1 MAKKKKQ
8 AVDPQQQQLHDLIE
22 LKKMRQAAA
31 EHREMTPDF
40 PPDEEKIVP
49 KTLKQKWDNYWYHYK
64 GLTWGCLI
72 GAVAAVWIVH
82 DVFFAP
88 KPDITLN
95 IATETALSSIN
106 PEMEEDA
113 YPYMAD
119 YNEDGEIIFSFSET
133 SLGESSDPQ
142 MAFANYQKFIAVM
155 AALGM
160 VASMAV
166 GCGGSSE
173 EDTSAE
179 GTDAAAEGEASTDLL
194 YMLDDTGYDAV
205 LEMSEGESMFIDFSK
220 LYPGL
225 EIADGD
231 KLRIDDLALG
241 KEWKLDRFEDQDF
254 YLCLRYLGNSA
265 KDKEKNQQTLESCLD
280 FIHNIISS
288 AYPEWKDKKPVYD
301 PATMNAS

>member
-95 IATETALSSIN
+95 FATETALSSIN

-155 AALGM
+155 AAG
-160 VASMAV
+160 
-166 GCGGSSE
+166 
-173 EDTSAE
+173 
-179 GTDAAAEGEASTDLL
+179 TDLL

-241 KEWKLDRFEDQDF
+241 KEWKLDRFENQDF

-265 KDKEKNQQTLESCLD
+265 KDNEKNQQTLESCLD

>member
-40 PPDEEKIVP
+40 PPEEEKIVP

-155 AALGM
+155 AAG
-160 VASMAV
+160 
-166 GCGGSSE
+166 
-173 EDTSAE
+173 
-179 GTDAAAEGEASTDLL
+179 TDLL

-241 KEWKLDRFEDQDF
+241 KEWKLDRFENQDF

-265 KDKEKNQQTLESCLD
+265 KDNEKNQQTLESCLD

>member
-40 PPDEEKIVP
+40 PPNEEKIVP

-155 AALGM
+155 AAG
-160 VASMAV
+160 
-166 GCGGSSE
+166 
-173 EDTSAE
+173 
-179 GTDAAAEGEASTDLL
+179 TDLL

-241 KEWKLDRFEDQDF
+241 KEWKLDRFENQDF

-265 KDKEKNQQTLESCLD
+265 KDNEKNQQTLDSCLD

>member
-155 AALGM
+155 AAG
-160 VASMAV
+160 
-166 GCGGSSE
+166 
-173 EDTSAE
+173 
-179 GTDAAAEGEASTDLL
+179 TDLL

-241 KEWKLDRFEDQDF
+241 KEWKLDRFENQDF

-265 KDKEKNQQTLESCLD
+265 KDNEKNQQTLDSCLD

>member
-155 AALGM
+155 AAG
-160 VASMAV
+160 
-166 GCGGSSE
+166 
-173 EDTSAE
+173 
-179 GTDAAAEGEASTDLL
+179 TDLL

-265 KDKEKNQQTLESCLD
+265 KDNEKNQQTLESCLD

>member
-155 AALGM
+155 AAG
-160 VASMAV
+160 
-166 GCGGSSE
+166 
-173 EDTSAE
+173 
-179 GTDAAAEGEASTDLL
+179 TDLL

-241 KEWKLDRFEDQDF
+241 KEWKLDRFENQDF

-265 KDKEKNQQTLESCLD
+265 KDNEKNQQTLESCLD

>member
-1 MAKKKKQ
+1 MNFCGHDGGFPMAKKKKQ

-155 AALGM
+155 AAG
-160 VASMAV
+160 
-166 GCGGSSE
+166 
-173 EDTSAE
+173 
-179 GTDAAAEGEASTDLL
+179 TDLL

-241 KEWKLDRFEDQDF
+241 KEWKLDRFENQDF

-265 KDKEKNQQTLESCLD
+265 KDNEKNQQTLDSCLD

>member
-40 PPDEEKIVP
+40 PPNEEKIVP

-155 AALGM
+155 AAG
-160 VASMAV
+160 
-166 GCGGSSE
+166 
-173 EDTSAE
+173 
-179 GTDAAAEGEASTDLL
+179 TDLL

-265 KDKEKNQQTLESCLD
+265 KDNEKNQQTLESCLD

>member
-119 YNEDGEIIFSFSET
+119 YTEDGEIIFSFSET

-155 AALGM
+155 AAG
-160 VASMAV
+160 
-166 GCGGSSE
+166 
-173 EDTSAE
+173 
-179 GTDAAAEGEASTDLL
+179 TDLL

-241 KEWKLDRFEDQDF
+241 KEWKLDCFENQDF

-265 KDKEKNQQTLESCLD
+265 KDNEKNQQTLDSCLD

>member
-155 AALGM
+155 AAG
-160 VASMAV
+160 
-166 GCGGSSE
+166 
-173 EDTSAE
+173 
-179 GTDAAAEGEASTDLL
+179 TDLL

-241 KEWKLDRFEDQDF
+241 KEWKLDRFENQDF

-265 KDKEKNQQTLESCLD
+265 KDNEKNQQTLESCLD

-288 AYPEWKDKKPVYD
+288 AYPEWKDKTPVYD

>member
-40 PPDEEKIVP
+40 PPNEEKIVP
-49 KTLKQKWDNYWYHYK
+49 KTLKQKWDNYWNHYK

-155 AALGM
+155 AAG
-160 VASMAV
+160 
-166 GCGGSSE
+166 
-173 EDTSAE
+173 
-179 GTDAAAEGEASTDLL
+179 TDLL

-241 KEWKLDRFEDQDF
+241 KEWKLDRFENQDF

-265 KDKEKNQQTLESCLD
+265 KDNEKNQQTLESCLD

>member
-142 MAFANYQKFIAVM
+142 MAFANYQKFIAVL
-155 AALGM
+155 AAG
-160 VASMAV
+160 
-166 GCGGSSE
+166 
-173 EDTSAE
+173 
-179 GTDAAAEGEASTDLL
+179 TDLL

-265 KDKEKNQQTLESCLD
+265 KDNEKNQQTLESCLD

>member
-40 PPDEEKIVP
+40 LPEEEEIAP

-155 AALGM
+155 AAG
-160 VASMAV
+160 
-166 GCGGSSE
+166 
-173 EDTSAE
+173 
-179 GTDAAAEGEASTDLL
+179 TDLL

-241 KEWKLDRFEDQDF
+241 KEWKLDRFENQDF

-265 KDKEKNQQTLESCLD
+265 KDNEKNQQTLDSCLD

>member
-40 PPDEEKIVP
+40 PPEEEKIVP

-64 GLTWGCLI
+64 GLTWSCLI

-155 AALGM
+155 AAG
-160 VASMAV
+160 
-166 GCGGSSE
+166 
-173 EDTSAE
+173 
-179 GTDAAAEGEASTDLL
+179 TDLL

-265 KDKEKNQQTLESCLD
+265 KDNEKNQQTLESCLD

>member
-40 PPDEEKIVP
+40 PPNEEKIVP

-155 AALGM
+155 AAG
-160 VASMAV
+160 
-166 GCGGSSE
+166 
-173 EDTSAE
+173 
-179 GTDAAAEGEASTDLL
+179 TDLL

-241 KEWKLDRFEDQDF
+241 KEWKLDRFENQDF

-265 KDKEKNQQTLESCLD
+265 KDNEKNQQTLESCLD

>member
-40 PPDEEKIVP
+40 PPEEEKIVP

-142 MAFANYQKFIAVM
+142 MAFANYQKFIAVL
-155 AALGM
+155 AAG
-160 VASMAV
+160 
-166 GCGGSSE
+166 
-173 EDTSAE
+173 
-179 GTDAAAEGEASTDLL
+179 TDLL

>member
-40 PPDEEKIVP
+40 PPEEEKIVP

-155 AALGM
+155 AAG
-160 VASMAV
+160 
-166 GCGGSSE
+166 
-173 EDTSAE
+173 
-179 GTDAAAEGEASTDLL
+179 TDLL

-241 KEWKLDRFEDQDF
+241 KEWKLDRFENQDF

-265 KDKEKNQQTLESCLD
+265 KDNEKNQQTLDSCLD

>member
-40 PPDEEKIVP
+40 PPEEEKIVP

-142 MAFANYQKFIAVM
+142 MAFANYQKFIAVL
-155 AALGM
+155 AAG
-160 VASMAV
+160 
-166 GCGGSSE
+166 
-173 EDTSAE
+173 
-179 GTDAAAEGEASTDLL
+179 TDLL

-265 KDKEKNQQTLESCLD
+265 KDNEKNQQTLESCLD